1 MLHRTINTY
10 TIKTLVTYTQ
20 ETDMFLTSLF
30 TAVRDWV
37 RAHNSYQNTVWE
49 LSSLTDRDLKDLGIS
64 RSDIHRV
71 AAESTQKRF
80 KKEPSEDR
88 FQRTLVAKEA

>member
-1 MLHRTINTY
+1 MLRRTINTY
-10 TIKTLVTYTQ
+10 TLKTLTAYTQ

-30 TAVRDWV
+30 TTIGQAIQAR
-37 RAHNSYQNTVWE
+37 NSYHNTVHE
-49 LSSLTDRDLKDLGIS
+49 LNRLTDRDLKDLGIS

-71 AAESTQKRF
+71 AAESAFKRINN
-80 KKEPSEDR
+80 EPVQDR

>member
-1 MLHRTINTY
+1 
-10 TIKTLVTYTQ
+10 
-20 ETDMFLTSLF
+20 MFFKSLF
-30 TAVRDWV
+30 TTVRDWY
-37 RAHNSYQNTVWE
+37 RAQKSYQNTVWE

-80 KKEPSEDR
+80 KKEPTAER
-88 FQRTLVAKEA
+88 YQRSLVAKEA